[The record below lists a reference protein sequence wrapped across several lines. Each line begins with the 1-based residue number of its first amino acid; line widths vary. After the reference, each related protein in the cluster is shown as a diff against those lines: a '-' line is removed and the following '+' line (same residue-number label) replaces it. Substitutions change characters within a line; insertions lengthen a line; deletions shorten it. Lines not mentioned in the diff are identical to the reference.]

1 MSVKTIQE
9 RYKEEL
15 DRFKR
20 GIIEM
25 TKTAFHE
32 NGGVNPVM
40 YALVIKEDKLII
52 SVLQG
57 LWELFNTQPEKH
69 KAVEIMKQFNAE
81 LKPIAIAFVSEGWAK
96 VVGEEEMKNMFD
108 KDGNYLDPNMRPS
121 LSEEK
126 IEVIMLHFETHDQS
140 AVEYV
145 KINRDVYPVALED
158 FEGYDWKSKD
168 EELIDGL
175 FTDLLQEN
183 YSEMNQWLE
192 KELSKKYNQN

>member
-25 TKTAFHE
+25 TKTAFDE

-40 YALVIKEDKLII
+40 YALVIKEDNLII

-96 VVGEEEMKNMFD
+96 IVGEEEMKNMFD
-108 KDGNYLDPNMRPS
+108 KYGNYLDPGMRPS

-126 IEVIMLHFETHDQS
+126 IEVIMLHFETHDRS

-145 KINRDVYPVALED
+145 KINRDVYPVKLED

>member
-15 DRFKR
+15 DRFKN

-57 LWELFNTQPEKH
+57 LWELFNTQSEKH

-81 LKPIAIAFVSEGWAK
+81 MKPIAIAFVSEGWAK
-96 VVGEEEMKNMFD
+96 IVGEEEMKNMFD
-108 KDGNYLDPNMRPS
+108 EYGNYIDPGMRPS

-145 KINRDVYPVALED
+145 KINRDVYPVKLED

>member
-96 VVGEEEMKNMFD
+96 IVGEEEMKNMFD
-108 KDGNYLDPNMRPS
+108 EYGNYLDPSMRPS

-145 KINRDVYPVALED
+145 KINRDVYPVKLED

>member
-1 MSVKTIQE
+1 MKTIQE

-15 DRFKR
+15 NRFKN

-25 TKTAFHE
+25 TKVAFHE

-57 LWELFNTQPEKH
+57 LWELFNTQSEKH

-81 LKPIAIAFVSEGWAK
+81 MKPISIAFVSEGWAK
-96 VVGEEEMKNMFD
+96 VLSEDEMSKMFD
-108 KDGNYLDPNMRPS
+108 EYGNYLDPSMRPS
-121 LSEEK
+121 ASEDK
-126 IEVIMLHFETHDQS
+126 IEVIMVHFETHDQS
-140 AVEYV
+140 AVNYI

-158 FEGYDWKSKD
+158 FESRDWTAK
-168 EELIDGL
+168 EESVVDGL
-175 FTDLLQEN
+175 FSDLLQEN
-183 YSEMNQWLE
+183 YSEMTQWLE
-192 KELSKKYNQN
+192 KELNQKHNQN